1 MSEGPSMSNKDNQ
14 KLQAEEEQ
22 NSNKLFDENVD
33 YEQPSDARPYVY
45 WVGKTKLY
53 VNLEQFK
60 FLRQDYWEEK
70 YENWIKSRCL
80 IPSKRGEYKVC
91 RGDCDKCQ
99 SFRNGWIKPTYSG
112 FEEMDEEKYLEEHPQ
127 QSTLEKIIE
136 EERNLAIHDAIESI
150 EDPIDRYIIRQFMD
164 DLSDTE
170 IAKELGKSKQ
180 YVQHR
185 RTRTFEFLRK
195 ILKNF

>member
-1 MSEGPSMSNKDNQ
+1 MSKNDNQ
-14 KLQAEEEQ
+14 KLQAEEEN
-22 NSNKLFDENVD
+22 NSKLFKDDVN
-33 YEQPSDARPYVY
+33 YEQPSDDRPYVY

-136 EERNLAIHDAIESI
+136 EERNQEIHDAIDDLK
-150 EDPIDRYIIRQFMD
+150 DPIDRYIIRQFMND
-164 DLSDTE
+164 VRDID
-170 IAKELGKSKQ
+170 IANDLGKTKQ
-180 YVQHR
+180 YIYFRKQR
-185 RTRTFEFLRK
+185 IFEILRK
-195 ILKNF
+195 KLKNF